1 MFVWIEDDSP
11 EMKAFEDKID
21 EYQRKRDRKTL
32 QNCGESHF
40 KIKEVKRGKNKGKI
54 KSIAVTFIKY
64 TKEEIANFSEKDVEI
79 NSNNTEAKWV
89 EYGVFFGR
97 KGE

>member
-1 MFVWIEDDSP
+1 MFVLIEDDSP
-11 EMKAFEDKID
+11 EMKKFEDKID
-21 EYQRKRDRKTL
+21 EYQKKRARKTL
-32 QNCGESHF
+32 QNCGETHF
-40 KIKEVKRGKNKGKI
+40 KVKEVKRGKNKGKI

-79 NSNNTEAKWV
+79 NSNNTEAKWI

-97 KGE
+97 MGE

>member
-1 MFVWIEDDSP
+1 MFVIIEDNSP
-11 EMKAFEDKID
+11 EMKQFEDKID
-21 EYQRKRDRKTL
+21 EYQKKRARKTL
-32 QNCGESHF
+32 QNCGKTHF
-40 KIKEVKRGKNKGKI
+40 TVKEIKRGKNKGKI

-64 TKEEIANFSEKDVEI
+64 TEEEIANFSEKDVEI
-79 NSNNTEAKWV
+79 NSNNAEVKWI